1 MAGGMERE
9 RTGGSPGPVGP
20 GAGGARGDEPAPAG
34 SGSEAAPAHGAA
46 AAKGWEEQLARA
58 VAAGEA
64 EAAVRLAAE
73 VHPADLAEFVLKMP
87 AEARSRLLAWLPPEQ
102 AAQVVEELPTAVQ
115 SEVLAVLGRRRAGAV
130 LEEMSSDEV
139 ADLLGE
145 LPPQR
150 AVDLLGL
157 LQEDEA
163 ADVRSLLAYLDDTAG
178 GLMTTEFVALQ
189 DDLTAAEAID
199 ALRRLAPDAETIYY
213 VYVVDR
219 EERLQGVLSLR
230 ELIVAPPETPIRQ
243 IMRTRVVTVPP
254 DMDQEEVA
262 RVVAKYDLLAVPV
275 VDGAGRIL
283 GIVTVDDVVDV
294 LEEEASEDI
303 YRLTATPRGVAA
315 AGSPWLRARL
325 RLPWLVGLL
334 LGELVVAKVIQGFEG
349 TLERVAQLAYFIPL
363 LAATAGNVGTQSL
376 ATAVRGLATG
386 EIARGQAPR
395 VLLRELQVGL
405 LLAVA
410 LAATSAVLVY
420 AVLGDGPVAV
430 TVGVAMGVN
439 TLVAAA
445 IGVLVPLALHWLRV
459 DPAVASGP
467 FVTTTLDV
475 VGTLVYFLTATW
487 LLFRAAG

>member
-1 MAGGMERE
+1 MADRTGAAEQGTRETGME
-9 RTGGSPGPVGP
+9 GPGGAGSP
-20 GAGGARGDEPAPAG
+20 AR
-34 SGSEAAPAHGAA
+34 EAWPD
-46 AAKGWEEQLARA
+46 QLARA
-58 VAAGEA
+58 VAAGDAAAAA
-64 EAAVRLAAE
+64 ELAAQ
-73 VHPADLAEFVLKMP
+73 VHPADLAEFVLKMAP
-87 AEARSRLLAWLPPEQ
+87 ASRSRLLAWLPPEQ
-102 AAQVVEELPTAVQ
+102 AALVVEELPPPVQ
-115 SEVLAVLGRRRAGAV
+115 SEILAVLGRQRAGAV
-130 LEEMSSDEV
+130 LEEMASDEV

-157 LQEDEA
+157 LKEPEA
-163 ADVRSLLAYLDDTAG
+163 ADVRSLLSYLDDTAG

-213 VYVVDR
+213 VYVVDG

-230 ELIVAPPETPIRQ
+230 ELIVAPPETPIRR

-254 DMDQEEVA
+254 EMDQEEVA
-262 RVVAKYDLLAVPV
+262 RIVAKYDLLAVPV

-303 YRLTATPRGVAA
+303 YRLTATPEGAA
-315 AGSPWLRARL
+315 AGTSWLRARL

-334 LGELVVAKVIQGFEG
+334 LGELVVARVIQGFEG
-349 TLERVAQLAYFIPL
+349 TLERVAELAYFIPL

-405 LLAVA
+405 LLAVVLA
-410 LAATSAVLVY
+410 LTSGLLVY
-420 AVLGDGPVAV
+420 GVLGHGPVAV

-445 IGVLVPLALHWLRV
+445 IGVLVPLGLSWLRV

-475 VGTLVYFLTATW
+475 VGTLVYFLTATA
-487 LLFRAAG
+487 LLLRAAG

>member
-1 MAGGMERE
+1 MAQAEGNGQR
-9 RTGGSPGPVGP
+9 R
-20 GAGGARGDEPAPAG
+20 RRNAPAG
-34 SGSEAAPAHGAA
+34 PATAGAA
-46 AAKGWEEQLARA
+46 APWQEQLARA
-58 VAAGEA
+58 VQDGDAAAAARLAGE
-64 EAAVRLAAE
+64 L
-73 VHPADLAEFVLKMP
+73 HPADLAEFVLSQEP
-87 AEARSRLLAWLPPEQ
+87 ALRARLLGWLRPEQ
-102 AAQVVEELPTAVQ
+102 AALVVEELPAPVQ
-115 SEVLAVLGRRRAGAV
+115 SEILAVLDRQRAGAV

-150 AVDLLGL
+150 AVDLLRL
-157 LQEDEA
+157 LRDREA

-230 ELIVAPPETPIRQ
+230 ELIVAPPDTPIRR

-275 VDGAGRIL
+275 VDAEGRIL

-303 YRLTATPRGVAA
+303 YRLTATPEGAA
-315 AGSPWLRARL
+315 AGTSWLRARL

-349 TLERVAQLAYFIPL
+349 TLERVAELAYFIPL

-386 EIARGQAPR
+386 EIARGEALR
-395 VLLRELQVGL
+395 VLGRELQVGL
-405 LLAVA
+405 LLALVLA
-410 LAATSAVLVY
+410 LTSTGLVY
-420 AVLGDGPVAV
+420 AVLGNGAVAV
-430 TVGVAMGVN
+430 TVGTAMGLN

-445 IGVLVPLALHWLRV
+445 IGVVVPLALHGLRV

-487 LLFRAAG
+487 LLFRVAG

>member
-1 MAGGMERE
+1 MADRTGAAEQGTRETGME
-9 RTGGSPGPVGP
+9 GPGGAGSP
-20 GAGGARGDEPAPAG
+20 AR
-34 SGSEAAPAHGAA
+34 EAWPD
-46 AAKGWEEQLARA
+46 QLARA
-58 VAAGEA
+58 VAAGDAAAAA
-64 EAAVRLAAE
+64 ELAAQ
-73 VHPADLAEFVLKMP
+73 VHPADLAEFVLKMAP
-87 AEARSRLLAWLPPEQ
+87 ASRSRLLAWLPPEQ
-102 AAQVVEELPTAVQ
+102 AALVVEELPPPVQ
-115 SEVLAVLGRRRAGAV
+115 SEILAVLGRQRAGAV
-130 LEEMSSDEV
+130 LEEMASDEV

-157 LQEDEA
+157 LKEPEA
-163 ADVRSLLAYLDDTAG
+163 ADVRSLLSYLDDTAG

-213 VYVVDR
+213 VYVVDG

-230 ELIVAPPETPIRQ
+230 ELIVAPPETPIRR

-254 DMDQEEVA
+254 EMDQEEVA
-262 RVVAKYDLLAVPV
+262 RIVAKYDLLAVPV

-303 YRLTATPRGVAA
+303 YRLTATPEGAA
-315 AGSPWLRARL
+315 AGTSWLRARL

-334 LGELVVAKVIQGFEG
+334 LGELVVARVIQGFEG
-349 TLERVAQLAYFIPL
+349 TLERVAELAYFIPL

-405 LLAVA
+405 LLAVVLA
-410 LAATSAVLVY
+410 LTSGLLVY
-420 AVLGDGPVAV
+420 GVLG
-430 TVGVAMGVN
+430 
-439 TLVAAA
+439 
-445 IGVLVPLALHWLRV
+445 
-459 DPAVASGP
+459 
-467 FVTTTLDV
+467 
-475 VGTLVYFLTATW
+475 
-487 LLFRAAG
+487 